1 MAGGGRTITQRI
13 ALDGGSQV
21 KNDLEAIGAAAVK
34 AFEKFAGVGAVNGAL
49 GKVGT
54 SVSDLTNRM
63 RKLQD
68 AGGSFGGAFGNF
80 ATTVT
85 GVSVS
90 LGALSSVSIGGVIT
104 ALSAMINKVGQAQ
117 RELQNTADSLGV
129 TAEQLNALQDAAAA
143 VGIGGDQIAQALSKQ
158 ISAMTSANQATVQYN
173 KKLDDLKDRFRQG
186 KIDYNSYLKEMA
198 RVTAEGQKQD
208 SIFKQLGVTIGD
220 SSGKIRDPIKVYHE
234 LSNAFNGMS
243 DGAMKAAAAQ
253 QIWGTRNAQVIALA
267 NKGSKGINDLS
278 LAAERLAPSLDK
290 GAVAA
295 FQRVTLATS
304 NLGKAVESTK
314 NHMLAAFAP
323 SISTIVE
330 AFTNVVVNSRAAW
343 VNFAKTLAEQ
353 VKPIVEDVVAVIE
366 GRDKDVKNS
375 FVLQARDAVVDFA
388 LAAKNAFVEII
399 IPAIQGFMSVLQL
412 VADGINAV
420 FGTKFTGGQLAI
432 ALVVGKLIGL
442 FGVLGSAVTVAVSA
456 FGLLS
461 AALGGP
467 LVVAAAAV
475 GVAIGALI
483 VALGTNLGSVKDAAT
498 GVFAAIP
505 ELAKSALDGVVS
517 AFKAGFTIVAG
528 LFDGLLS
535 TAKSVFN
542 AIMAGVQAVAD
553 AISGVIGGNSGGGDN
568 APAFAGGGAVR
579 GPGTGTSDSI
589 RAWLSNGEYV
599 QPTSAV
605 NRYGLAFMNA
615 IRAGRIA
622 VSRVRDLMSGVDFSG
637 LQAVMPNRVSYAS
650 GGLATVAPGGSSLQ
664 PVNLHVG
671 GNTFPLQGT
680 PDVVREISIYAQ
692 GKHARSSGRKPTWFG
707 GGK

>member
-13 ALDGGSQV
+13 ALDGGAQV
-21 KNDLEAIGAAAVK
+21 KTDLEAIGAAAMK
-34 AFEKFAGVGAVNGAL
+34 AFEKLAGIGAANSAL
-49 GKVGT
+49 GKVGS
-54 SVSDLTNRM
+54 SVNELSNRL

-68 AGGSFGGAFGNF
+68 AGGNFGGAFGGF
-80 ATTVT
+80 ASQ
-85 GVSVS
+85 VSS
-90 LGALSSVSIGGVIT
+90 LGASLGILSSVSIGGTVAAFT
-104 ALSAMINKVGQAQ
+104 ALINKVGEAQ
-117 RELQNTADSLGV
+117 RQLQNTADSLGV
-129 TAEQLNALQDAAAA
+129 TAERLQALQDAASQ

-158 ISAMTSANQATVQYN
+158 IAAMTSANQASVQYGKAVDELKRKQSAGLITPTQYTQALRDLDAKMQESTN
-173 KKLDDLKDRFRQG
+173 TFKKFGVAVSDNGG
-186 KIDYNSYLKEMA
+186 KTM
-198 RVTAEGQKQD
+198 
-208 SIFKQLGVTIGD
+208 
-220 SSGKIRDPIKVYHE
+220 RDPIKVFFE
-234 LSNAFNGMS
+234 MGDAFKGMS
-243 DGAMKAAAAQ
+243 DNVAKASAAQ

-267 NKGSKGINDLS
+267 SKGAKGIEDLS

-295 FQRVTLATS
+295 FQRVTLATG
-304 NLGKAVESTK
+304 NLGKAAEATK

-323 SISTIVE
+323 SISTIIE
-330 AFTNVVVNSRAAW
+330 AFTNVIVNSRAAW
-343 VNFAKTLAEQ
+343 VNFAKTLADQ

-375 FVLQARDAVVDFA
+375 FILKARDAVVDFA
-388 LAAKNAFVEII
+388 SAVQGAVVNVIVPAF
-399 IPAIQGFMSVLQL
+399 QGFLGILQI

-420 FGTKFTGGQLAI
+420 FGTKLTGGQLTIVA
-432 ALVVGKLIGL
+432 VVGSLSG
-442 FGVLGSAVTVAVSA
+442 A
-456 FGLLS
+456 FGLLGSTIGVVVS
-461 AALGGP
+461 AIGVLVSIFGGAA
-467 LVVAAAAV
+467 VAAAAV

-483 VALGTNLGSVKDAAT
+483 VSLSTNLGSVKDTAT

-505 ELAKSALDGVVS
+505 ELAKTALDGVVS

-528 LFDGLLS
+528 LFDGLLN

-542 AIMAGVQAVAD
+542 AIMAGVQAVAN

-568 APAFAGGGAVR
+568 APAFADGGAVR

-637 LQAVMPNRVSYAS
+637 IGAVMPNRVSYAT
-650 GGLATVAPGGSSLQ
+650 GGAVALAATGGGMQ
-664 PVNLHVG
+664 PVHLHVG
-671 GNTFPLQGT
+671 GQEHPLQGS
-680 PDVVREISIYAQ
+680 PDVVRNLVIAAQ
-692 GKHARSSGRKPTWFG
+692 SKSARSSGRKPTWFG
-707 GGK
+707 GGR